1 VQFKGIINAKQG
13 PNTVKRK
20 EKKSASIFSNPWKGD
35 DIESDRLSIC
45 KKKEEE
51 HIDTCFLLLLLLL
64 LSIFLFQESRLM
76 CLSSVKIP
84 VDELVL
90 ITGE

>member
-1 VQFKGIINAKQG
+1 VQFKGINNTKQG
-13 PNTVKRK
+13 PNTVKKNRVHPYFPTHGK
-20 EKKSASIFSNPWKGD
+20 VTILKVIDYRSV
-35 DIESDRLSIC
+35 
-45 KKKEEE
+45 KKEEE
-51 HIDTCFLLLLLLL
+51 YIHICFLPLLLLL